1 MNAIPMIDAALLY
14 IEDGSPV
21 CIDTAAGEAV
31 CSDVATAVET
41 LLNGKPVV
49 VRRTDATAVLEG
61 LEGLEGLE
69 WAAVREGE
77 NRQWLGATGG

>member
-49 VRRTDATAVLEG
+49 VRRTDATAVLGE
-61 LEGLEGLE
+61 LD
-69 WAAVREGE
+69 WRHAVREMADARNQAPHG
-77 NRQWLGATGG
+77 N

>member
-31 CSDVATAVET
+31 CSDVADAVTT

-49 VRRTDATAVLEG
+49 VRRTDATAVLGE
-61 LEGLEGLE
+61 LD
-69 WAAVREGE
+69 WRHAVREMADARNQAPHG
-77 NRQWLGATGG
+77 N

>member
-1 MNAIPMIDAALLY
+1 MIDAALLY

-49 VRRTDATAVLEG
+49 VRRTDATAVLGE
-61 LEGLEGLE
+61 LD
-69 WAAVREGE
+69 WRHAVREMADARNQAPHG
-77 NRQWLGATGG
+77 N

>member
-1 MNAIPMIDAALLY
+1 MNGIPMIDAALLY
-14 IEDGSPV
+14 IEGGSPV
-21 CIDTAAGEAV
+21 RIDTAAGEAV
-31 CSDVATAVET
+31 CSDVADAVTT

-61 LEGLEGLE
+61 LE